1 MTTTRAS
8 QVLIEVLLSTLVL
21 WALIPQIPAW
31 CDRIAGPDP
40 VAYQK
45 LLSDNA
51 AALVRANHIA
61 EVKIETA
68 RLEEELRAKIQT
80 LKGIRA
86 AQKRAEDAQRGAED
100 AQVHPAAQI
109 NYDAFTERQNALLA
123 KCSSEKSSQRAR
135 DELIIRIW
143 LSEHYVTTCDKIPAY

>member
-8 QVLIEVLLSTLVL
+8 QVLIEVLLSILVL

-45 LLSDNA
+45 LVSDNA
-51 AALVRANHIA
+51 VALAPANYIA
-61 EVKIETA
+61 EMKMETA

-86 AQKRAEDAQRGAED
+86 AQKRAEDEQRRAED
-100 AQVHPAAQI
+100 AQVHRAAQI
-109 NYDAFTERQNALLA
+109 NYDAFSDRQNTLFA
-123 KCSSEKSSQRAR
+123 KCSSEKTSQRIR

-143 LSEHYVTTCDKIPAY
+143 LSDPYTTTCDKIPPY

>member
-8 QVLIEVLLSTLVL
+8 QVLIEVLLSILVL

-45 LLSDNA
+45 LVSDNA
-51 AALVRANHIA
+51 VALARANYIA
-61 EVKIETA
+61 EMKMETA

-86 AQKRAEDAQRGAED
+86 AQKRAEDEQRRAED
-100 AQVHPAAQI
+100 AQVHRAAQI
-109 NYDAFTERQNALLA
+109 NYDAFSDRQNTLFA
-123 KCSSEKSSQRAR
+123 KCSSEKTSQRIR

-143 LSEHYVTTCDKIPAY
+143 LSDPYTTTCDKIPPY